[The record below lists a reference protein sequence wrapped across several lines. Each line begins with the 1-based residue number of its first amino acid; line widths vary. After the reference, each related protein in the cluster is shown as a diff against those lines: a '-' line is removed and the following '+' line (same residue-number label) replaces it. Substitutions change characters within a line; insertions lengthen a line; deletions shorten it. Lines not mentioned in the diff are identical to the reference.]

1 MKKALVALVG
11 LLGLVGCTAAPVP
24 APPAPTTTTAASTT
38 ASQAAPDG
46 LDCSK
51 APEEVVGAALQLNL
65 AHPKQTVN
73 QNVVVC
79 QYEGGG
85 VNTMVRFQSESDAD
99 AFAQGKKGFTDS
111 GQRVADLGGFFDEA
125 YTSTLGAGE
134 VVQNT
139 LVARKGDIEI
149 LVTSAANFE
158 QEKKLVTEL
167 FGRL

>member
-1 MKKALVALVG
+1 MAD
-11 LLGLVGCTAAPVP
+11 T
-24 APPAPTTTTAASTT
+24 PPAVTEVPSGG
-38 ASQAAPDG
+38 PD
-46 LDCSK
+46 CEK

-65 AHPKQTVN
+65 KHPKQTVN
-73 QNVVVC
+73 DTVVVC

-85 VNTMVRFQSESDAD
+85 VTTTVRFQSGSDAA
-99 AFAQGKKGFTDS
+99 AFAKGRQGFVDS
-111 GQRVADLGGFFDEA
+111 GQRVDELGGFFDEA

-139 LVARKGDIEI
+139 LVARKDDIEV
-149 LVTSAANFE
+149 LVTSGANFE

>member
-1 MKKALVALVG
+1 MAIG
-11 LLGLVGCTAAPVP
+11 LLGLVGCTAAPAP
-24 APPAPTTTTAASTT
+24 APPVTTTSPPTSTQSPAA
-38 ASQAAPDG
+38 AGD

-51 APEEVVGAALQLNL
+51 APEEVVGAALHLNL
-65 AHPKQTVN
+65 SHPKQTVN

-79 QYEGGG
+79 QYDGGG
-85 VNTMVRFQSESDAD
+85 VNTTVRFQSESDAD

-111 GQRVADLGGFFDEA
+111 GQRVTDLSGFFDEA

-139 LVARKGDIEI
+139 LVARKGDIEV

>member
-1 MKKALVALVG
+1 MAAVG
-11 LLGLVGCTAAPVP
+11 LLGLVGCTATPVP
-24 APPAPTTTTAASTT
+24 TPPQPTTAPPSASTT
-38 ASQAAPDG
+38 AAEAAPGG

-65 AHPKQTVN
+65 VHPKQTVN

-85 VNTMVRFQSESDAD
+85 VDTMVRFQTESDAD
-99 AFAQGKKGFTDS
+99 AFARGKKGFTDS
-111 GQRVADLGGFFDEA
+111 GQRVTDLGGFFDEA

>member
-1 MKKALVALVG
+1 MKKALVAIG
-11 LLGLVGCTAAPVP
+11 LFGLVGCTAAP
-24 APPAPTTTTAASTT
+24 APTPAVTTTSAPT
-38 ASQAAPDG
+38 ATRTQAVGD
-46 LDCSK
+46 LDCAK

-85 VNTMVRFQSESDAD
+85 VNTMVRFQTETDAD

-111 GQRVADLGGFFDEA
+111 GQRVTDLGGFFDEA

-139 LVARKGDIEI
+139 LVARKGDTEI